1 VFYNTNV
8 LRTTSNILSSLSKY
22 KKGDFFMKK
31 ITLFAISLFLIGC
44 TTVPITGRKQLSFI
58 PQGELLTLSDQNYK
72 QVLSQSKI
80 SSDANWSAKVTSVG
94 QKIAVS
100 AETFMRENGM
110 EKELQN
116 YQWEFRLI
124 DDPKTVNAFCMP
136 GGKIVVYT
144 GILPV
149 AKDEIGLAT
158 VMSHEVAHAIA
169 NHGGERISQQLLVQ
183 LGGMSLE
190 QAMKS
195 KPAATQKIL
204 MQAYGAGTQVGV
216 LLPYSRSHESEADHI
231 GLILM
236 ARAGYD
242 PAKAVA
248 FWERMNALG
257 GMKSPEFLS
266 THPATSRRIADI
278 NKEVP
283 EAEKYYK
290 N

>member
-1 VFYNTNV
+1 
-8 LRTTSNILSSLSKY
+8 
-22 KKGDFFMKK
+22 MKK
-31 ITLFAISLFLIGC
+31 NLSVLFLLFLIGC
-44 TTVPITGRKQLSFI
+44 STVPITGRKQLSFI
-58 PQGELLTLSDQNYK
+58 PQGQLLTLSDQSYK
-72 QVLSQSKI
+72 DVLSKSTI
-80 SSDANWSAKVTSVG
+80 SSDAAWKQKVTDVG
-94 QKIAVS
+94 QKIAAS

-110 EKELQN
+110 EKDLAN
-116 YQWEFRLI
+116 YKWEFNLI

-149 AKDEIGLAT
+149 VQDENGLAT

-169 NHGGERISQQLLVQ
+169 NHGGERMSQQLVVQ
-183 LGGMSLE
+183 LGGMGLA
-190 QAMKS
+190 QAVKT
-195 KPAATQKIL
+195 KPEMTQKIL
-204 MQAYGAGTQVGV
+204 MQVYGAGSQVGV

-242 PAKAVA
+242 PKTAVA

-257 GMKSPEFLS
+257 GAKAPELLS
-266 THPATSRRIADI
+266 THPASSRRISDI
-278 NKEVP
+278 EKEIP

-290 N
+290 A